1 MRRIFS
7 VLAVSLLAAA
17 ALGAKPLSP
26 LPSLAEEVSAALKE
40 YSQSE
45 IRSLT
50 VDDLETIAAR
60 LSAAHQKAAFVPK
73 SAMMSMMMPGAGQ
86 FVNGD
91 KAAGALFAAGNLAVS
106 AGTIAAVWLLLPV
119 DVQPQSLFVKP
130 VSNIKPALE
139 SYTPLE
145 YLPAAAAMA
154 GGMILDGLLRA
165 ASAHHAA
172 RLAAKNIEE
181 GRVSFEPGAGPMGGG
196 FMMGVRIKSR

>member
-60 LSAAHQKAAFVPK
+60 LSEAHQKAAFVPK

-91 KAAGALFAAGNLAVS
+91 KAAGALFAAGNLAVT

-119 DVQPQSLFVKP
+119 DVQPQSLFVVN
-130 VSNIKPALE
+130 VSTIKPSLE
-139 SYTPLE
+139 SHTPLE

-154 GGMILDGLLRA
+154 GGMILDGILRA

-172 RLAAKNIEE
+172 RLAAH
-181 GRVSFEPGAGPMGGG
+181 GRRLHDGSADQVPLKPGRN
-196 FMMGVRIKSR
+196 VRRL